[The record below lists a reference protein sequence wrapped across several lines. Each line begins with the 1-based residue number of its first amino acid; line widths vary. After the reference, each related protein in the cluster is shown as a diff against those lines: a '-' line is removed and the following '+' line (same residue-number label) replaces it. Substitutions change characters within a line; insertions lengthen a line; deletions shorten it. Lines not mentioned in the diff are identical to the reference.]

1 MGKCSNCGETGHNK
15 RTCSLLKENKVV
27 EEVKVVLDETDDWW
41 QSVECRRL
49 AARTPAEL
57 AAATEERRRRW
68 NRVCTRSVKLG
79 KTQERTTERKTEQ
92 ITFAN
97 GKTLDID
104 LG

>member
-27 EEVKVVLDETDDWW
+27 EEVKVVLDEIVDTP
-41 QSVECRRL
+41 
-49 AARTPAEL
+49 AHTPAHTPAEL

-79 KTQERTTERKTEQ
+79 KTQERDAARKTEQ